1 MSKLCCFGLSL
12 ATRIISTYTMS
23 ISILMVNLLMSNYFS
38 RETDNEFFDSI
49 ENWGLFGLNWLQVLK
64 NSQMEKKKNLKFVAQ
79 TAVVFLLVYTI
90 LFLLTS
96 AYLALGSISRK
107 PKCAVPWMYLQ
118 MINIIDQSVA
128 LSIHLTHGPQCDVY
142 DKSIWYIPV
151 SSVYLLLCA
160 YFWMVVQAARK
171 EWSIEQRSCTD
182 FPLSEAISV
191 TQPSNGNEPKSPSF
205 LSQNFS
211 MFDSPRPPTILPK

>member
-1 MSKLCCFGLSL
+1 MSKLCCIGLSL

-23 ISILMVNLLMSNYFS
+23 ISILMINVLMSNYFS
-38 RETDNEFFDSI
+38 RETNHDFFDSV
-49 ENWGLFGLNWLQVLK
+49 ESWGLFGLNWMQVLR
-64 NSQMEKKKNLKFVAQ
+64 NSQMEKKAQ
-79 TAVVFLLVYTI
+79 TAMVFLLVYTI

-118 MINIIDQSVA
+118 MISIIDQSVA

-171 EWSIEQRSCTD
+171 EWSNEQRSCTD

-191 TQPSNGNEPKSPSF
+191 TQPSNGNGPKSPSF

-211 MFDSPRPPTILPK
+211 MFESTRPPTILPK